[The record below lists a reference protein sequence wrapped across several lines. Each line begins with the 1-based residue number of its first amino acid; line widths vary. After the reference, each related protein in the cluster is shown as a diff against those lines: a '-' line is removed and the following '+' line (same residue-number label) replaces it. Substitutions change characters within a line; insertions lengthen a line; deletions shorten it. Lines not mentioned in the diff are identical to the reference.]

1 MKGVKCGMKVC
12 HFCGNK
18 NFKTTQ
24 VQYTYKHYDNFLVVN
39 DVPCEQCEFCGEQY
53 FKGSVLK
60 QIEKE
65 FISIYSHGKK
75 VKKELIIPL
84 EQYSEIQSSND

>member
-1 MKGVKCGMKVC
+1 MKVC

-24 VQYTYKHYDNFLVVN
+24 VQYTYKHYANFLVVN

-65 FISIYSHGKK
+65 FISIHSHGKK
-75 VKKELIIPL
+75 VKKELIIPV
-84 EQYSEIQSSND
+84 EQYSEIPSSND

>member
-1 MKGVKCGMKVC
+1 MKVC

-18 NFKTTQ
+18 NFKNTK
-24 VQYTYKHYDNFLVVN
+24 VQYTYKHNENFLIVN
-39 DVPCEQCEFCGEQY
+39 DVPCEKCEYCGEQY

-65 FISIYSHGKK
+65 FNSIHSHGKK
-75 VKKELIIPL
+75 VKKELIVPL
-84 EQYSEIQSSND
+84 EQYCNIKSSNE

>member
-1 MKGVKCGMKVC
+1 MKVC

-18 NFKTTQ
+18 NLRKAQ
-24 VQYTYKHYDNFLVVN
+24 VQYTYRYNDNFLIVN

-65 FISIYSHGKK
+65 FFSIYSHGKK
-75 VKKELIIPL
+75 VKKELIVPV
-84 EQYSEIQSSND
+84 EQFSEIHSSNN

>member
-1 MKGVKCGMKVC
+1 MKVC

-18 NFKTTQ
+18 NFKNTQ
-24 VQYTYKHYDNFLVVN
+24 VQYTYKQHDNFLVVN

-53 FKGSVLK
+53 FKGSVSK

-65 FISIYSHGKK
+65 FISIYSYGKK
-75 VKKELIIPL
+75 VKKELIIPV
-84 EQYSEIQSSND
+84 EQYSEIQSSNN